1 MATAAPPPAPPHPK
15 QQLKPILSSFEAA
28 MSSSSTYSG
37 TAAAGAPQQQRGQQA
52 NATAAAAAAAG
63 SNPFSP
69 RLGRLSARPTSGY
82 EGTLSAGPSE
92 LAGYANEISG
102 GGRGE
107 GAIQEEEQAADP
119 ERATAEAAGAAA
131 NGNNANAPS
140 FSPPSSPRPCDHRHG
155 AASVST
161 TIVTLLSLQLGWGLW
176 LLPADF
182 AMLGWVGAGVTI
194 SAVAA
199 LTAYSASLFPR
210 LVAAVEGAVLFG
222 DVGEAAAGKRG
233 RAAVYAII
241 YTLDASR

>member
-1 MATAAPPPAPPHPK
+1 
-15 QQLKPILSSFEAA
+15 
-28 MSSSSTYSG
+28 MSSDRTG
-37 TAAAGAPQQQRGQQA
+37 
-52 NATAAAAAAAG
+52 AAAAAAAAAVAPPPQQR
-63 SNPFSP
+63 SPQQQQQQQQQPRQTTSSPSSP
-69 RLGRLSARPTSGY
+69 RRVSSAARPGSGY

-92 LAGYANEISG
+92 LAGYADGISG
-102 GGRGE
+102 GGNDAGE
-107 GAIQEEEQAADP
+107 EAEQAAAAAAADP
-119 ERATAEAAGAAA
+119 ERATATTPA
-131 NGNNANAPS
+131 NGNA
-140 FSPPSSPRPCDHRHG
+140 SSPHSSHHSA

-182 AMLGWVGAGVTI
+182 ARLGWLGAGVTI
-194 SAVAA
+194 LVVAS

-222 DVGEAAAGKRG
+222 DVGEAAAGRKG

>member
-1 MATAAPPPAPPHPK
+1 MPSSFAAASAAPQGGAR
-15 QQLKPILSSFEAA
+15 QQ
-28 MSSSSTYSG
+28 
-37 TAAAGAPQQQRGQQA
+37 QQQRQLEGA
-52 NATAAAAAAAG
+52 
-63 SNPFSP
+63 SSP
-69 RLGRLSARPTSGY
+69 SSPQRRLSAARPGSGY

-92 LAGYANEISG
+92 LAGYAD
-102 GGRGE
+102 
-107 GAIQEEEQAADP
+107 GAGAGAEVEEDGAAAAAADP
-119 ERATAEAAGAAA
+119 ERAAAA
-131 NGNNANAPS
+131 AHGGNR
-140 FSPPSSPRPCDHRHG
+140 SSSSRHHHHG

-182 AMLGWVGAGVTI
+182 ARLGWLGAGITV
-194 SAVAA
+194 AVVSL

-222 DVGEAAAGKRG
+222 DVGEAAAGRKG

>member
-1 MATAAPPPAPPHPK
+1 MAAAADAAVAAAAATAR
-15 QQLKPILSSFEAA
+15 
-28 MSSSSTYSG
+28 
-37 TAAAGAPQQQRGQQA
+37 TAAATAR
-52 NATAAAAAAAG
+52 TAAAAAAPQQRQQAG
-63 SNPFSP
+63 ANPSP
-69 RLGRLSARPTSGY
+69 QRRLSAARPGSGY

-92 LAGYANEISG
+92 LAGYADGAAG
-102 GGRGE
+102 GV
-107 GAIQEEEQAADP
+107 EEEEEEAAAADP
-119 ERATAEAAGAAA
+119 ERATAASAA
-131 NGNNANAPS
+131 NGNHNNDA
-140 FSPPSSPRPCDHRHG
+140 SSSHQHHHHHG

-182 AMLGWVGAGVTI
+182 ARLGWLGAGITV
-194 SAVAA
+194 AVVSL

-222 DVGEAAAGKRG
+222 DVGEAAAGRRG

>member
-1 MATAAPPPAPPHPK
+1 MPSSFAAASAAPQGGAR
-15 QQLKPILSSFEAA
+15 QQQQRQLQGAT
-28 MSSSSTYSG
+28 SSSST
-37 TAAAGAPQQQRGQQA
+37 QR
-52 NATAAAAAAAG
+52 
-63 SNPFSP
+63 
-69 RLGRLSARPTSGY
+69 RLSAARPGSGY

-92 LAGYANEISG
+92 LAGYAD
-102 GGRGE
+102 
-107 GAIQEEEQAADP
+107 GAGAGAEAEEDEAAAAAADP
-119 ERATAEAAGAAA
+119 ERATTAA
-131 NGNNANAPS
+131 NGGNR
-140 FSPPSSPRPCDHRHG
+140 SSSSHHHHHG

-182 AMLGWVGAGVTI
+182 ARLGWLGAGT
-194 SAVAA
+194 AVAVVSL

-222 DVGEAAAGKRG
+222 DVGEAAAGRKG

>member
-1 MATAAPPPAPPHPK
+1 MPSFFDAAR
-15 QQLKPILSSFEAA
+15 
-28 MSSSSTYSG
+28 STSEK
-37 TAAAGAPQQQRGQQA
+37 AGAE
-52 NATAAAAAAAG
+52 AAAAAAPQGGARQQQQQQQLQG
-63 SNPFSP
+63 ANSSAL
-69 RLGRLSARPTSGY
+69 RRLSAARPGSGY

-92 LAGYANEISG
+92 LAGYADGTG
-102 GGRGE
+102 GA
-107 GAIQEEEQAADP
+107 GAEEEEEAAAATTDP
-119 ERATAEAAGAAA
+119 ERATTAA
-131 NGNNANAPS
+131 NGNRGAS
-140 FSPPSSPRPCDHRHG
+140 FHHHHHHHG

-182 AMLGWVGAGVTI
+182 ARLGWAGAGATI
-194 SAVAA
+194 AVVSL

-222 DVGEAAAGKRG
+222 DVGEAAAGRKG